1 MSDILSQ
8 SEIDELLNALNS
20 GEVDAKEESTS
31 DDNKRNIKLHDF
43 RRPSKFAKDHLKTL
57 NIIYENYARLLN
69 NYLSGQLRTSVN
81 VEVLSAEPLTFYEF
95 NNSISNP
102 AVLGI
107 VNFSPLSGSIIIDV
121 SPNIT
126 FAIMDRVLGGFG
138 TGVEKIR
145 DFTEVEMVL
154 VEKMM
159 KNFAEVMKEP
169 WENIIDINPELEKI
183 ETNVQFAQLI
193 SPNEIIALITLS
205 VKVAEIEGMVNIC
218 IPHMVVES
226 IVPKLSTKFWF
237 STIENNSK
245 SEYKETINS
254 KIQKT
259 YVPIKAVLGSAD
271 ITVDEF
277 LQLSKGDVLLLDKKV
292 DTDIPVSV
300 GDLLKF
306 YAKPG
311 VKKNKL
317 ALKINKVLT
326 REEE

>member
-1 MSDILSQ
+1 MSDVLSQ

-20 GEVDAKEESTS
+20 GDVDAKEDSAMNE
-31 DDNKRNIKLHDF
+31 DKRNIKLHDF

-57 NIIYENYARLLN
+57 NIMYENYARLLN
-69 NYLSGQLRTSVN
+69 NYLSGHLRASVN
-81 VEVLSAEPLTFYEF
+81 VEVLSVEPLTFYEF

-121 SPNIT
+121 SPNIA
-126 FAIMDRVLGGFG
+126 FAIIDRVLGGFG
-138 TGVEKIR
+138 KGVEKIR

-169 WENIIDINPELEKI
+169 WENIIDINPKLEKI

-205 VKVAEIEGMVNIC
+205 VKVAETEGMVNIC
-218 IPHMVVES
+218 IPHMVVEP

-237 STIENNSK
+237 STNENAST

-259 YVPIKAVLGSAD
+259 YVPIKAVLGNTD

-311 VKKNKL
+311 VRKNKL

>member
-1 MSDILSQ
+1 MSEVLSQ

-20 GEVDAKEESTS
+20 GEVDSKEESTL
-31 DDNKRNIKLHDF
+31 DDEKRNIKLHDF

-69 NYLSGQLRTSVN
+69 NYLSGHLRASVN
-81 VEVLSAEPLTFYEF
+81 VEVISVEPLTFYEF

-121 SPNIT
+121 SPNIA

-145 DFTEVEMVL
+145 EFTEVEMVI

-169 WENIIDINPELEKI
+169 WENIIDIDPQFEKI

-193 SPNEIIALITLS
+193 SPNEIIALVTLN
-205 VKVAEIEGMVNIC
+205 VKVAETEGMVNIC
-218 IPHMVVES
+218 IPHMVVEP

-237 STIENNSK
+237 ATNENVTK

-259 YVPIKAVLGSAD
+259 YVPIKAILGNTD

-292 DTDIPVSV
+292 DTDISVSV

>member
-1 MSDILSQ
+1 MSDVLSQ
-8 SEIDELLNALNS
+8 SEIDELLNALNT
-20 GEVDAKEESTS
+20 GEVDVDKES
-31 DDNKRNIKLHDF
+31 DLSNDKKNVKIHDF

-69 NYLSGQLRTSVN
+69 NYLSGSLRANVN
-81 VEVLSAEPLTFYEF
+81 VEVISVEPLTFYEF

-107 VNFSPLSGSIIIDV
+107 VDFLPLSGSIIIDV
-121 SPNIT
+121 SPNIA
-126 FAIMDRVLGGFG
+126 FAIMDRILGGFG

-145 DFTEVEMVL
+145 DFTEVEMVI
-154 VEKMM
+154 VEKIL

-169 WENIIDINPELEKI
+169 WENIIDINPKLEKI

-205 VKVAEIEGMVNIC
+205 VKVSETEGMVNIC
-218 IPHMVVES
+218 IPHMVVEP
-226 IVPKLSTKFWF
+226 IMPKLSTKFWF
-237 STIENNSK
+237 ATSENVST
-245 SEYKETINS
+245 SEYRETINS

-259 YVPIKAVLGSAD
+259 HVPIKAVLGNTD

-277 LQLSKGDVLLLDKKV
+277 LQLSKGDVLLLDNKV
-292 DTDIPVSV
+292 DADIPVSV
-300 GDLLKF
+300 GELLKF
-306 YAKPG
+306 YARPG
-311 VKKNKL
+311 VRKNKL